1 MTEIVTGLIIGA
13 GGTFLNFV
21 TTKVYNKIT
30 GSSKNFIWSDKE
42 INLKSFK
49 VSDDFNELKRRTKIV
64 VVDDE
69 NSFPTKLFNDEGY
82 SIDKWDEVKDYSKLE
97 NGLFDI
103 IILDIKGVA
112 QHISEDDGLG
122 VLVSLKKNNPA
133 QIIISY
139 SQHSFDLSKIEF
151 FQLADEYIAKPSDFL
166 KIKNIIDNLISSQF
180 KPDRY
185 ISTLDQI
192 LSKNHIEEKIIIK
205 IKAEIAKAMKTKK
218 SPDWIKSLEAI
229 QNKTELVKQV
239 KSLGE
244 TIIKFY
250 K

>member
-1 MTEIVTGLIIGA
+1 MTEIVTGLIVGA

-42 INLKSFK
+42 INIKNFK
-49 VSDDFNELKRRTKIV
+49 VLDDFNELKRRTKIV
-64 VVDDE
+64 VIDDE

-82 SIDKWDEVKDYSKLE
+82 SIEKWDEVKDYSKLE
-97 NGLFDI
+97 KGLFDI
-103 IILDIKGVA
+103 IVLDIKGVA
-112 QHISEDDGLG
+112 QHISKDDGLG
-122 VLVSLKKNNPA
+122 VLVSLKNNNPA

-151 FQLADEYIAKPSDFL
+151 FQLADENIAKPSDYL
-166 KIKNIIDNLISSQF
+166 KIKNIIDNLISLQF
-180 KPDRY
+180 KPERY

-192 LSKNHIEEKIIIK
+192 LSKNHIEEKIVLK
-205 IKAEIAKAMKTKK
+205 IKAEISKAIKTKK

-239 KSLGE
+239 KSLGD

>member
-1 MTEIVTGLIIGA
+1 MTEIVTGLVIGA
-13 GGTFLNFV
+13 GGSFLNFV

-42 INLKSFK
+42 INLKNFK

-103 IILDIKGVA
+103 IVLDIKGVA

-192 LSKNHIEEKIIIK
+192 LSKNHIEEKIVIK
-205 IKAEIAKAMKTKK
+205 IKAEIAKAIKTKK
-218 SPDWIKSLEAI
+218 SPDWNKSLEAI